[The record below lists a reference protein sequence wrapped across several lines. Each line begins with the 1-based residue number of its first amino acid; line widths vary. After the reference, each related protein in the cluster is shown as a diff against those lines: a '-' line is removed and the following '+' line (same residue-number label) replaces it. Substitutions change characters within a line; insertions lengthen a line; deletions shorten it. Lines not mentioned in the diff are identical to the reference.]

1 MTGRHGRYHRLVFLF
16 LVALFIVIPLIEIA
30 VIIQVGQ
37 WLGVVNTIGLLLLIS
52 VVGAWLVKRQGLG
65 VWRRIRD
72 QQQAG
77 QVPAAAVFDGALI
90 LVAGVLLLFPGFV
103 TDAFGLLL
111 LLPPVRAGVRALLRR
126 RFTRRVQVVRSVR
139 TATWSRSER
148 PWASSPPPEPPRSI
162 PPRQ

>member
-1 MTGRHGRYHRLVFLF
+1 VLAFLI
-16 LVALFIVIPLIEIA
+16 ALFIVIPLIEIA

-37 WLGVVNTIGLLLLIS
+37 WLGVVNTIGLLLLVS

-65 VWRRIRD
+65 VLRRVRE

-77 QVPAAAVFDGALI
+77 QLPAAALFDGALV
-90 LVAGVLLLFPGFV
+90 LVAGVLLLTPGFV

-111 LLPPVRAGVRALLRR
+111 LLSPVRAGVRAFLRR
-126 RFTRRVQVVRSVR
+126 RFRGQVRVVRPES
-139 TATWSRSER
+139 WSRAGR
-148 PWASSPPPEPPRSI
+148 PPYPPYPPADPPTV